1 MPYSVNLGSFRT
13 RMLFEHSI
21 AHHRAS
27 ARRVWF
33 RSLVGTCS
41 ALLLTAC
48 ATTSSSGRVAVRGGA
63 DSSLAAAVA
72 REQAGGA
79 TTSSAIGIPPFQ
91 LLTKDNSLSALGYA
105 VADLLT
111 TDLARSA
118 RVTVV
123 ERSRLT
129 DIMRE
134 LDLARTGRVD
144 SATAPRVGRLLRAK
158 RLVLG
163 SVDTM
168 SRGELRLSLRVA
180 DVESGVL
187 DASIDA
193 RAPLTDVLAAEKALA
208 FRLFEALGVTLTPAE
223 RATIEA
229 YPTTSLAALS
239 AYGRGVQ
246 ADFMGDRR
254 RAIDEF
260 EKAIVVDPGF
270 QQARDRAQQ
279 LKSEAKRS
287 AEAPSV
293 LPGIRS
299 INAPVN
305 GTVDRL
311 NRPIDILT
319 SLSRPLGGPGDP
331 SFPSSIVTV
340 VITVTRP

>member
-1 MPYSVNLGSFRT
+1 
-13 RMLFEHSI
+13 MLFEHSI

-27 ARRVWF
+27 SRRLWF
-33 RSLVGTCS
+33 RSLVGTYS
-41 ALLLTAC
+41 ALMLTAC
-48 ATTSSSGRVAVRGGA
+48 ASASSSGRVAVRGGA

-72 REQAGGA
+72 REQAGG
-79 TTSSAIGIPPFQ
+79 TTKSSAIGIPPFQ

-260 EKAIVVDPGF
+260 EKAIGVDPGF